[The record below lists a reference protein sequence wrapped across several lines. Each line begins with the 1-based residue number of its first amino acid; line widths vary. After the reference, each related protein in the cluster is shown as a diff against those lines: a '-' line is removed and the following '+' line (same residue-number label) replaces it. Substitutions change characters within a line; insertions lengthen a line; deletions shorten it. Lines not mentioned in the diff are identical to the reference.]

1 MLVQAVEAFSTLYE
15 NNYPMRFGVI
25 LLSGKVLEH
34 IEANGPDGVSKEKD
48 LETDLSTLVNPSST
62 GPLTSYVKILIDI

>member
-1 MLVQAVEAFSTLYE
+1 MLVQVVEAFSLLYE

-34 IEANGPDGVSKEKD
+34 IEANGPDGVSKYEE
-48 LETDLSTLVNPSST
+48 LETDLSILVGPSSPVSLT
-62 GPLTSYVKILIDI
+62 GHFKF